1 MRAVRLPPLLEQ
13 DHRMDQ
19 VRPVI
24 TFARAA
30 GIVAASGIVIVIGMA
45 LIVILG

>member
-1 MRAVRLPPLLEQ
+1 MAE
-13 DHRMDQ
+13 
-19 VRPVI
+19 VRPAI

-45 LIVILG
+45 LIVVLG